1 MKKKEYINHYTLEEL
16 RTLPSKTDWTKV
28 DTLTDEKLEK
38 LIADDP
44 EEHDLKPDWTKA
56 KLVLGEPRK
65 TISLRMDPDVLAW
78 FKQQGKEYQA
88 RMRAVLRA
96 YMEAHQ

>member
-16 RTLPSKTDWTKV
+16 KTLPSKTDWTKV
-28 DTLTDEKLEK
+28 DALTDEKLEK
-38 LIADDP
+38 LITDDP

-65 TISLRMDPDVLAW
+65 AISLRMDQDVLAW
-78 FKQQGKEYQA
+78 FKQQGKGYQA

>member
-1 MKKKEYINHYTLEEL
+1 MKRKEHINHYTLEEL
-16 RTLPSKTDWTKV
+16 KTLSSKTNWTKV
-28 DTLTDEKLEK
+28 DALTDEELEK

-56 KLVLGEPRK
+56 KLVLDEPRK
-65 TISLRMDPDVLAW
+65 AISLRMDRDVLAW
-78 FKQQGKEYQA
+78 FKQQGKGYQA

-96 YMEAHQ
+96 YMESHQ

>member
-1 MKKKEYINHYTLEEL
+1 MKKKEYIKHYTLEAL
-16 RTLPSKTDWTKV
+16 KTLPSKTDWTKV
-28 DTLTDEKLEK
+28 DALTDERLEK

-44 EEHDLKPDWTKA
+44 EEHDLKPDWTQA

-65 TISLRMDPDVLAW
+65 AISLRMDRDVLAW
-78 FKQQGKEYQA
+78 FKQQGKGYQA